1 MKENCR
7 NHISQRKSFC
17 KAIIS
22 WKQIF
27 NRPLTFSIFNEIDRS
42 WFSYDDTAFDDC
54 NCDVGDDDAEDIF
67 IESQP
72 RVSVAEVKREECRIN
87 SVKGFK
93 GGAVGTRHIKCY
105 HIEPAFAFL
114 FYYYTMLL
122 IQFIYGTV
130 YHIQCGGSHIYKYSV
145 ESVLLILLII

>member
-7 NHISQRKSFC
+7 TIFHRANHFARQL
-17 KAIIS
+17 S

-27 NRPLTFSIFNEIDRS
+27 DTTSTTSSSSIFDEIDRS
-42 WFSYDDTAFDDC
+42 RFSHDDTAFDDC

-67 IESQP
+67 LESQP
-72 RVSVAEVKREECRIN
+72 GVSVAEVKREECRIN

-93 GGAVGTRHIKCY
+93 GGAPGTRHIKCY

-114 FYYYTMLL
+114 FYYTMLL
-122 IQFIYGTV
+122 KQFLYGTV
-130 YHIQCGGSHIYKYSV
+130 YHIQSGGSHIYKYSV
-145 ESVLLILLII
+145 LLILLII